1 MRYENIVEGKFIQ
14 RPNRFVALV
23 EIGGEVRKVHVK
35 NTGRCRELLLPGAR
49 VYLEDHL
56 GRMGTRKLRYS
67 LIAVWKGD
75 LLVNMDSQAPNKV
88 TAEALAAGDIRLPGM
103 ETVEIIKGE
112 QTYGNSRL
120 DFYVED
126 DAGNRGYI
134 EVKGVTLEENGV
146 ALFPD
151 APTLR
156 GIKHLEELFRATE
169 EAFFGYVL
177 FIVQMEG
184 IKCFSPND
192 KTHKAFGDTLRFVSE
207 RVSVLAY
214 GCRVDRDALQVGEE
228 IPVIL

>member
-1 MRYENIVEGKFIQ
+1 MS
-14 RPNRFVALV
+14 V
-23 EIGGEVRKVHVK
+23 EILIFFV
-35 NTGRCRELLLPGAR
+35 LLMVVLI

-56 GRMGTRKLRYS
+56 GRMGSRKLRYS
-67 LIAVWKGD
+67 LIAVWKGG

-88 TAEALAAGDIRLPGM
+88 TAEALTAGNIRLPGM
-103 ETVEIIKGE
+103 ETVEIVKAE
-112 QTYGNSRL
+112 QTFGNSRL

-126 DAGNRGYI
+126 DAGNRGYV
-134 EVKGVTLEENGV
+134 EVKGVTLEEDGV

-156 GIKHLEELFRATE
+156 GIKHLEELFRARE
-169 EAFFGYVL
+169 EGFFGYVL

-184 IKCFSPND
+184 VKCFSPND

-207 RVSVLAY
+207 RVPVLAY
-214 GCRVDRDALQVGEE
+214 GCRVERDALQVGEE